1 MVARRSTLS
10 IVCVFG
16 RGCFRPSVY
25 PWDAWR
31 PEEVARGLRGV
42 DLPWYVAAGWSIDLF
57 LGGERREHEDLEIAA
72 PAARFAELA
81 AALPGLE
88 FFAINDRL
96 AYSIEHEPE
105 ALEGSHQT
113 WGLDRSAG
121 VWRIDVFREPAD
133 GETWICRRDESIR
146 LSGGEHI
153 ERTTEGLPY
162 ARPELTLLFKEST
175 RGPRTTTISPPC
187 SMCSN
192 RPDGSTSPTCW
203 RSPTRATGGSS

>member
-1 MVARRSTLS
+1 VSSATAAFDPL
-10 IVCVFG
+10 
-16 RGCFRPSVY
+16 VY

-31 PEEVARGLRGV
+31 PEEVARRLRGV

-133 GETWICRRDESIR
+133 GETWIWRRDESIR
-146 LSGGEHI
+146 LTGGEHI

-162 ARPELTLLFKEST
+162 ARPELTLLFKAKHA
-175 RGPRTTTISPPC
+175 
-187 SMCSN
+187 
-192 RPDGSTSPTCW
+192 RPKDDDDLSAVLDVLEPARRKYLAHLLAIAHPGHRWLELIDSF
-203 RSPTRATGGSS
+203 G